1 MNLIKMTAMSVFTVI
16 KSQFYHCHDL
26 IQYCICNTI
35 QSIDYWLVLWFPY
48 YKLLVTESK
57 QNTMVYASLPIQ
69 QQTINSM
76 KQLLFILYN
85 IVIIDV

>member
-1 MNLIKMTAMSVFTVI
+1 
-16 KSQFYHCHDL
+16 
-26 IQYCICNTI
+26 
-35 QSIDYWLVLWFPY
+35 
-48 YKLLVTESK
+48 
-57 QNTMVYASLPIQ
+57 MVYASLPIQ